1 METPPAG
8 DFAQEY
14 SGDSLGEGLFS
25 HGVERASDW
34 SLKRPV
40 RTRVGC
46 SLLERPSFADAPRN
60 RQARHQPKGRR
71 LDPQDSLPEADGF
84 PACGRGCLDLG
95 LAEPPFGADG

>member
-8 DFAQEY
+8 EFAQEY

-25 HGVERASDW
+25 HGVDRALDW

-40 RTRVGC
+40 RTCVGAR
-46 SLLERPSFADAPRN
+46 LLGRPSFAAQRN
-60 RQARHQPKGRR
+60 RQARHQPKSRR

-95 LAEPPFGADG
+95 VAKAPFGADG